1 MGSLEAEQM
10 PRFSRLDTVGEST
23 CGRCSFE
30 IQGSVLL
37 LKVLFETRNMRKFL
51 LLAPHTSK
59 SFS

>member
-1 MGSLEAEQM
+1 MGSLEAAQM
-10 PRFSRLDTVGEST
+10 PRFSRLDAVGQSS
-23 CGRCSFE
+23 GGSCSFE

-37 LKVLFETRNMRKFL
+37 KALLETRNMRKFL